1 MSNIRET
8 RDTSKCN
15 NICITRDKTGREER
29 RGEERKEKKAEKLSS
44 NNDSNILNLM
54 ESTN

>member
-8 RDTSKCN
+8 WDTSKCN

-29 RGEERKEKKAEKLSS
+29 RGEERKEKKKQKNYQVIMIA
-44 NNDSNILNLM
+44 
-54 ESTN
+54 TF